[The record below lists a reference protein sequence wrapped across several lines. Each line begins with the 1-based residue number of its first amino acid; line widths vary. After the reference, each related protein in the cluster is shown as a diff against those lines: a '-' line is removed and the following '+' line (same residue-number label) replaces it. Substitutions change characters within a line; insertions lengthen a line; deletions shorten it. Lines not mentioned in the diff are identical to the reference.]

1 MTDREQRI
9 AEFRE
14 LWTRL
19 PGPAKVDRVRQA
31 AKAMGLACENHVRRY
46 IMARPDRVP
55 SWQGL
60 RLLRASVKRPS

>member
-1 MTDREQRI
+1 MTDREKRI

-14 LWTRL
+14 LWARL

-46 IMARPDRVP
+46 IMSTPDRVP

-60 RLLRASVKRPS
+60 RLLRASVERAS

>member
-1 MTDREQRI
+1 MTDREKRI

-14 LWTRL
+14 LWARL

-31 AKAMGLACENHVRRY
+31 AAAMGLACENHVRRY
-46 IMARPDRVP
+46 IMAKPDRVP

-60 RLLRASVKRPS
+60 QLLRAGVERAS